1 MDELSENNNNY
12 PMDGDKDIFNIETNI
27 IVTNKITSN
36 TDNIAKNDE
45 TEELSITIADKLINT
60 NTIEIPNDFNE
71 VTTTS
76 LIKEVISTI
85 SIFSST
91 Y

>member
-12 PMDGDKDIFNIETNI
+12 PMDGDKDTFNIETNI